1 MFKFYTEKLK
11 EVGLDYVKDIEII
24 SAIED
29 ALVNEN
35 GKRSRRETEERMM
48 QPLAKWIKQLSK
60 KENEL
65 IKIVGSNVINDKV
78 VYTVEFP
85 HDRLCNAINIA
96 RRERQYSIAEKV
108 TRQ

>member
-35 GKRSRRETEERMM
+35 GKRSRRETEEPMM

-60 KENEL
+60 KEIEL
-65 IKIVGSNVINDKV
+65 I
-78 VYTVEFP
+78 
-85 HDRLCNAINIA
+85 
-96 RRERQYSIAEKV
+96 
-108 TRQ
+108 